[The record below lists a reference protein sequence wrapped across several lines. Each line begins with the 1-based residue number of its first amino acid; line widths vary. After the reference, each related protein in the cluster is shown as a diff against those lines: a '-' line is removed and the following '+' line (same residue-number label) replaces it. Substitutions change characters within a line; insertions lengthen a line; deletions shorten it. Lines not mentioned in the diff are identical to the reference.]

1 LRAIAAELAAGP
13 YGLSSA
19 LFVYRDGKFKVFGR
33 K

>member
-1 LRAIAAELAAGP
+1 MAGTSPAA